1 MKITREDL
9 QRIIREELE
18 SSDRPQKP
26 FNPAGLD
33 DSKNVTWD
41 DHLDAMRRIFID
53 IGMDVIDY
61 YQEKPEEFGILTKED
76 ARKEIIEVLQATVDN
91 FVNDD
96 LPGEV
101 GLGEF
106 LDDEFDDESAAWVH
120 KACWEIAG
128 KPGYGHYGSNS
139 EDAEDQGWFFKD
151 GDHDMI
157 DPRIKDE
164 AERNKLLEEGIK
176 ARIQLRHNQK
186 AAEGE

>member
-1 MKITREDL
+1 MGFFSYKCKECSHPMLSYGAVSKGINEWMNEAVALTSEGSRRVGEYDGYG
-9 QRIIREELE
+9 RVVVGEY
-18 SSDRPQKP
+18 D
-26 FNPAGLD
+26 GYD
-33 DSKNVTWD
+33 DD
-41 DHLDAMRRIFID
+41 
-53 IGMDVIDY
+53 
-61 YQEKPEEFGILTKED
+61 
-76 ARKEIIEVLQATVDN
+76 
-91 FVNDD
+91 
-96 LPGEV
+96 
-101 GLGEF
+101 
-106 LDDEFDDESAAWVH
+106 FDDESAAWVH

-164 AERNKLLEEGIK
+164 AERNKLLEEGIE